1 MIYKYKAVSQS
12 GEIIEGFFNGDSESE
27 VISMLKGNEY
37 LPIKIEEDI
46 ETAAQVEFFSSK
58 VKKRDL
64 AVFCRQFYTML
75 DAGIG
80 IVNCLDIL
88 EKQSENKVLVKALGA
103 LYEDVQKGFTLSEG
117 MKKHQKYFLHY
128 LSIWLKL
135 EKPAGIW
142 IP

>member
-1 MIYKYKAVSQS
+1 
-12 GEIIEGFFNGDSESE
+12 
-27 VISMLKGNEY
+27 
-37 LPIKIEEDI
+37 
-46 ETAAQVEFFSSK
+46 
-58 VKKRDL
+58 
-64 AVFCRQFYTML
+64 ML

-117 MKKHQKYFLHY
+117 MKKNIKKYFLHY